1 MKVYV
6 SKESKKEETKSTA
19 YSFLLVSV
27 FGFIALILFATGV
40 LPVHVADYMKIML
53 CIVMGVML
61 LIFFVIG
68 IVSLRQLKTL
78 GTQAE
83 KENAKWVPVSAEI
96 EQEVSEL
103 EEGEAKAFLT
113 DLGETEPGLN
123 RLIRTA
129 YAMLGLINFF
139 TVGED
144 ECRAWTVHSGTKAP
158 TAAGKIHSDIER
170 GFIRAEIITYDE
182 LIKCGSFVA
191 AREKGLLRVEGKEY
205 IIKDGDIAYFRF
217 NV

>member
-40 LPVHVADYMKIML
+40 LPVHVAYYMKIML

-83 KENAKWVPVSAEI
+83 KENDLSSEIISWFTSTYSAKDIDESMDEEVFDQDLYFKRYEI
-96 EQEVSEL
+96 MTRFLSKQYPDL
-103 EEGEAKAFLT
+103 EETFL
-113 DLGETEPGLN
+113 DHLVEELYGNLFEEN
-123 RLIRTA
+123 
-129 YAMLGLINFF
+129 
-139 TVGED
+139 
-144 ECRAWTVHSGTKAP
+144 TK
-158 TAAGKIHSDIER
+158 
-170 GFIRAEIITYDE
+170 
-182 LIKCGSFVA
+182 
-191 AREKGLLRVEGKEY
+191 
-205 IIKDGDIAYFRF
+205 
-217 NV
+217 

>member
-40 LPVHVADYMKIML
+40 LAVHVADYMKIML

-83 KENAKWVPVSAEI
+83 KENDLSSEIISWFTSTYSAKDIDESMDEEVFDQDLYFKRYEI
-96 EQEVSEL
+96 MTRFLSKQYPDL
-103 EEGEAKAFLT
+103 EETFL
-113 DLGETEPGLN
+113 DHLVEELDGKLFEEN
-123 RLIRTA
+123 
-129 YAMLGLINFF
+129 
-139 TVGED
+139 
-144 ECRAWTVHSGTKAP
+144 TK
-158 TAAGKIHSDIER
+158 
-170 GFIRAEIITYDE
+170 
-182 LIKCGSFVA
+182 
-191 AREKGLLRVEGKEY
+191 
-205 IIKDGDIAYFRF
+205 
-217 NV
+217 

>member
-27 FGFIALILFATGV
+27 FGFIALILFATGA

-83 KENAKWVPVSAEI
+83 KENDLSSEIISWFTSTYSAKDIDESMDEEVFDQDLYFKRYEI
-96 EQEVSEL
+96 MTRFLSKQYPDL
-103 EEGEAKAFLT
+103 EETFL
-113 DLGETEPGLN
+113 DHLVEELYGKLFEEN
-123 RLIRTA
+123 
-129 YAMLGLINFF
+129 
-139 TVGED
+139 
-144 ECRAWTVHSGTKAP
+144 TK
-158 TAAGKIHSDIER
+158 
-170 GFIRAEIITYDE
+170 
-182 LIKCGSFVA
+182 
-191 AREKGLLRVEGKEY
+191 
-205 IIKDGDIAYFRF
+205 
-217 NV
+217 

>member
-40 LPVHVADYMKIML
+40 LRVHVADYMKIML

-83 KENAKWVPVSAEI
+83 KENDLSSEIISWFTSTYSAKDIDESMDEEVFDQDLYFKRYEI
-96 EQEVSEL
+96 MTRFLSKQYPDL
-103 EEGEAKAFLT
+103 EETFL
-113 DLGETEPGLN
+113 DHLVEELYGNLFEEN
-123 RLIRTA
+123 
-129 YAMLGLINFF
+129 
-139 TVGED
+139 
-144 ECRAWTVHSGTKAP
+144 TK
-158 TAAGKIHSDIER
+158 
-170 GFIRAEIITYDE
+170 
-182 LIKCGSFVA
+182 
-191 AREKGLLRVEGKEY
+191 
-205 IIKDGDIAYFRF
+205 
-217 NV
+217 

>member
-27 FGFIALILFATGV
+27 IGFIALILFATGA

-53 CIVMGVML
+53 CIVMGAML

-83 KENAKWVPVSAEI
+83 KENDLSSEIISWFTSTYSAKDIDESMDEEVFDQDLYFKRYEI
-96 EQEVSEL
+96 MTRFLSKQYPDL
-103 EEGEAKAFLT
+103 EETFL
-113 DLGETEPGLN
+113 DHLVEELYGKLFEEN
-123 RLIRTA
+123 
-129 YAMLGLINFF
+129 
-139 TVGED
+139 
-144 ECRAWTVHSGTKAP
+144 TK
-158 TAAGKIHSDIER
+158 
-170 GFIRAEIITYDE
+170 
-182 LIKCGSFVA
+182 
-191 AREKGLLRVEGKEY
+191 
-205 IIKDGDIAYFRF
+205 
-217 NV
+217 

>member
-1 MKVYV
+1 MRIIMKVYV

-83 KENAKWVPVSAEI
+83 KENDFRNERLRRRVYTAPVQDMLYGFPNIPADYISYDKEDDRLYEI
-96 EQEVSEL
+96 D
-103 EEGEAKAFLT
+103 A
-113 DLGETEPGLN
+113 LGKSKHFQIFHKFGSN
-123 RLIRTA
+123 A
-129 YAMLGLINFF
+129 
-139 TVGED
+139 D
-144 ECRAWTVHSGTKAP
+144 
-158 TAAGKIHSDIER
+158 
-170 GFIRAEIITYDE
+170 FI
-182 LIKCGSFVA
+182 GH
-191 AREKGLLRVEGKEY
+191 
-205 IIKDGDIAYFRF
+205 YFGHCIWF
-217 NV
+217 HDCILSSN

>member
-27 FGFIALILFATGV
+27 LFATGV

-83 KENAKWVPVSAEI
+83 KENDLSSEIISWFTSTYSAKDIDESMDEEVFDQDLYFKRYEI
-96 EQEVSEL
+96 MTRFLSKQYPDL
-103 EEGEAKAFLT
+103 EETFL
-113 DLGETEPGLN
+113 DHLVEELYGKLFEEN
-123 RLIRTA
+123 
-129 YAMLGLINFF
+129 
-139 TVGED
+139 
-144 ECRAWTVHSGTKAP
+144 TK
-158 TAAGKIHSDIER
+158 
-170 GFIRAEIITYDE
+170 
-182 LIKCGSFVA
+182 
-191 AREKGLLRVEGKEY
+191 
-205 IIKDGDIAYFRF
+205 
-217 NV
+217 

>member
-53 CIVMGVML
+53 

-83 KENAKWVPVSAEI
+83 KENDLSSEIISWFTSTYSAKDIDESMDEEVFDQDLYFKRYEI
-96 EQEVSEL
+96 MTRFLSKQYPDL
-103 EEGEAKAFLT
+103 EETFL
-113 DLGETEPGLN
+113 DHLVEELYGNLFEEN
-123 RLIRTA
+123 
-129 YAMLGLINFF
+129 
-139 TVGED
+139 
-144 ECRAWTVHSGTKAP
+144 TK
-158 TAAGKIHSDIER
+158 
-170 GFIRAEIITYDE
+170 
-182 LIKCGSFVA
+182 
-191 AREKGLLRVEGKEY
+191 
-205 IIKDGDIAYFRF
+205 
-217 NV
+217 

>member
-27 FGFIALILFATGV
+27 FGFIALLLFATGV
-40 LPVHVADYMKIML
+40 FHVHVADYMKIML

-83 KENAKWVPVSAEI
+83 KENDLSSEIISWFTSTYSAKDIDESMDEEVFDQDLYFKRYEI
-96 EQEVSEL
+96 MTRFLSKQYPDL
-103 EEGEAKAFLT
+103 EETFL
-113 DLGETEPGLN
+113 DHLVEELYGNLFEEN
-123 RLIRTA
+123 
-129 YAMLGLINFF
+129 
-139 TVGED
+139 
-144 ECRAWTVHSGTKAP
+144 TK
-158 TAAGKIHSDIER
+158 
-170 GFIRAEIITYDE
+170 
-182 LIKCGSFVA
+182 
-191 AREKGLLRVEGKEY
+191 
-205 IIKDGDIAYFRF
+205 
-217 NV
+217 

>member
-27 FGFIALILFATGV
+27 IGFIALILFATGA

-53 CIVMGVML
+53 CIVMGAML

-83 KENAKWVPVSAEI
+83 KKNDLSSEIISWFTSTYSAEDI
-96 EQEVSEL
+96 DESMDEEVFDQDLYFKRYEIMTRFLSKQYPDL
-103 EEGEAKAFLT
+103 EETFL
-113 DLGETEPGLN
+113 DHLVEELYGNLFEEN
-123 RLIRTA
+123 
-129 YAMLGLINFF
+129 
-139 TVGED
+139 
-144 ECRAWTVHSGTKAP
+144 TK
-158 TAAGKIHSDIER
+158 
-170 GFIRAEIITYDE
+170 
-182 LIKCGSFVA
+182 
-191 AREKGLLRVEGKEY
+191 
-205 IIKDGDIAYFRF
+205 
-217 NV
+217 

>member
-27 FGFIALILFATGV
+27 IGFIALILFATGA

-53 CIVMGVML
+53 CIVMGAML

-83 KENAKWVPVSAEI
+83 KENDLSSEIISWFTSTYSAEDI
-96 EQEVSEL
+96 DESMDEEVFDQDLYFKRYEIMTRFLSKQYPDL
-103 EEGEAKAFLT
+103 EETFL
-113 DLGETEPGLN
+113 DHLVEKLYGNLFEEN
-123 RLIRTA
+123 
-129 YAMLGLINFF
+129 
-139 TVGED
+139 
-144 ECRAWTVHSGTKAP
+144 TK
-158 TAAGKIHSDIER
+158 
-170 GFIRAEIITYDE
+170 
-182 LIKCGSFVA
+182 
-191 AREKGLLRVEGKEY
+191 
-205 IIKDGDIAYFRF
+205 
-217 NV
+217 

>member
-27 FGFIALILFATGV
+27 FGFIALILFATGA

-53 CIVMGVML
+53 CIVMGAML

-83 KENAKWVPVSAEI
+83 KENDLSSEIISWFTSTYSAKDIDESMDEKVFDQDLYFKRYEI
-96 EQEVSEL
+96 MTRFLSKQYPDL
-103 EEGEAKAFLT
+103 EETFL
-113 DLGETEPGLN
+113 DHLVEELYGNLFEEN
-123 RLIRTA
+123 
-129 YAMLGLINFF
+129 
-139 TVGED
+139 
-144 ECRAWTVHSGTKAP
+144 TK
-158 TAAGKIHSDIER
+158 
-170 GFIRAEIITYDE
+170 
-182 LIKCGSFVA
+182 
-191 AREKGLLRVEGKEY
+191 
-205 IIKDGDIAYFRF
+205 
-217 NV
+217 

>member
-40 LPVHVADYMKIML
+40 LPVHVAAYMKIML

-83 KENAKWVPVSAEI
+83 KENDLSSEIISWFTSTYSAKDIDESMDEEVFDQDLYFKRYEI
-96 EQEVSEL
+96 MTRFLSKQYPDL
-103 EEGEAKAFLT
+103 EETFL
-113 DLGETEPGLN
+113 DHLVEELYGNLFEEN
-123 RLIRTA
+123 
-129 YAMLGLINFF
+129 
-139 TVGED
+139 
-144 ECRAWTVHSGTKAP
+144 TK
-158 TAAGKIHSDIER
+158 
-170 GFIRAEIITYDE
+170 
-182 LIKCGSFVA
+182 
-191 AREKGLLRVEGKEY
+191 
-205 IIKDGDIAYFRF
+205 
-217 NV
+217 

>member
-27 FGFIALILFATGV
+27 FGFIALILFATVV

-83 KENAKWVPVSAEI
+83 KENDLSSEIISWFTSTYSAKDIDESMDEEVFDQDLYFKRYEI
-96 EQEVSEL
+96 MTRFLSKQYPDL
-103 EEGEAKAFLT
+103 EETFL
-113 DLGETEPGLN
+113 DHLVEELYGNLFEEN
-123 RLIRTA
+123 
-129 YAMLGLINFF
+129 
-139 TVGED
+139 
-144 ECRAWTVHSGTKAP
+144 TK
-158 TAAGKIHSDIER
+158 
-170 GFIRAEIITYDE
+170 
-182 LIKCGSFVA
+182 
-191 AREKGLLRVEGKEY
+191 
-205 IIKDGDIAYFRF
+205 
-217 NV
+217 

>member
-27 FGFIALILFATGV
+27 FGFIALILFATGA

-83 KENAKWVPVSAEI
+83 KENDLSSEIISWFTSTYNAEDI
-96 EQEVSEL
+96 DESMDEEVFDQDLYFKRYEIMTRFLSKQYPDL
-103 EEGEAKAFLT
+103 EETFL
-113 DLGETEPGLN
+113 DHLVEELYGNLFEEN
-123 RLIRTA
+123 
-129 YAMLGLINFF
+129 
-139 TVGED
+139 
-144 ECRAWTVHSGTKAP
+144 TK
-158 TAAGKIHSDIER
+158 
-170 GFIRAEIITYDE
+170 
-182 LIKCGSFVA
+182 
-191 AREKGLLRVEGKEY
+191 
-205 IIKDGDIAYFRF
+205 
-217 NV
+217 

>member
-83 KENAKWVPVSAEI
+83 KENDSENTIRVDHILKAK
-96 EQEVSEL
+96 
-103 EEGEAKAFLT
+103 KADT
-113 DLGETEPGLN
+113 KHNRTGL
-123 RLIRTA
+123 
-129 YAMLGLINFF
+129 
-139 TVGED
+139 
-144 ECRAWTVHSGTKAP
+144 
-158 TAAGKIHSDIER
+158 
-170 GFIRAEIITYDE
+170 
-182 LIKCGSFVA
+182 
-191 AREKGLLRVEGKEY
+191 GKEVKKY
-205 IIKDGDIAYFRF
+205 GLFGR
-217 NV
+217 

>member
-27 FGFIALILFATGV
+27 IGFIALILFATGA

-83 KENAKWVPVSAEI
+83 KENDLSSEIISWFTSTYSAKDIDESMDEEVFDQDLYFKRYEI
-96 EQEVSEL
+96 MTRFLSKQYPDL
-103 EEGEAKAFLT
+103 EETFL
-113 DLGETEPGLN
+113 DHLVEELYGNLFEEN
-123 RLIRTA
+123 
-129 YAMLGLINFF
+129 
-139 TVGED
+139 
-144 ECRAWTVHSGTKAP
+144 TK
-158 TAAGKIHSDIER
+158 
-170 GFIRAEIITYDE
+170 
-182 LIKCGSFVA
+182 
-191 AREKGLLRVEGKEY
+191 
-205 IIKDGDIAYFRF
+205 
-217 NV
+217 

>member
-68 IVSLRQLKTL
+68 IVSLRQLARRQKKKMIYL
-78 GTQAE
+78 L
-83 KENAKWVPVSAEI
+83 KS
-96 EQEVSEL
+96 
-103 EEGEAKAFLT
+103 F
-113 DLGETEPGLN
+113 PGL
-123 RLIRTA
+123 LPLTA
-129 YAMLGLINFF
+129 QKILM
-139 TVGED
+139 
-144 ECRAWTVHSGTKAP
+144 RAWTRK
-158 TAAGKIHSDIER
+158 
-170 GFIRAEIITYDE
+170 FLIRIFTLNAMR
-182 LIKCGSFVA
+182 S
-191 AREKGLLRVEGKEY
+191 
-205 IIKDGDIAYFRF
+205 
-217 NV
+217 

>member
-27 FGFIALILFATGV
+27 FGFIALILCATGV

-83 KENAKWVPVSAEI
+83 KENDLSSEIISWFTSTYSAKDIDESMDEEVFDQDLYFKRYEI
-96 EQEVSEL
+96 MTRFLSKQYPDL
-103 EEGEAKAFLT
+103 EETFL
-113 DLGETEPGLN
+113 DHLVEELYGNLFEEN
-123 RLIRTA
+123 
-129 YAMLGLINFF
+129 
-139 TVGED
+139 
-144 ECRAWTVHSGTKAP
+144 TK
-158 TAAGKIHSDIER
+158 
-170 GFIRAEIITYDE
+170 
-182 LIKCGSFVA
+182 
-191 AREKGLLRVEGKEY
+191 
-205 IIKDGDIAYFRF
+205 
-217 NV
+217 

>member
-27 FGFIALILFATGV
+27 FGFIALILFATAV

-83 KENAKWVPVSAEI
+83 KENDLSSEIISWFTSTYSAKDIDESMDEEVFDQDLYFKRYEI
-96 EQEVSEL
+96 MTRFLSKQYPDL
-103 EEGEAKAFLT
+103 EETFL
-113 DLGETEPGLN
+113 DHLVEELYGKLFEEN
-123 RLIRTA
+123 
-129 YAMLGLINFF
+129 
-139 TVGED
+139 
-144 ECRAWTVHSGTKAP
+144 TK
-158 TAAGKIHSDIER
+158 
-170 GFIRAEIITYDE
+170 
-182 LIKCGSFVA
+182 
-191 AREKGLLRVEGKEY
+191 
-205 IIKDGDIAYFRF
+205 
-217 NV
+217 

>member
-27 FGFIALILFATGV
+27 FGFIALILVATGV

-83 KENAKWVPVSAEI
+83 KENDLSSEIISWFTSTYSAKDIDESMDEEVFDQDLYFKRYEI
-96 EQEVSEL
+96 MTRFLSKQYPDL
-103 EEGEAKAFLT
+103 EETFL
-113 DLGETEPGLN
+113 DHLVEELYGNLFEEN
-123 RLIRTA
+123 
-129 YAMLGLINFF
+129 
-139 TVGED
+139 
-144 ECRAWTVHSGTKAP
+144 TK
-158 TAAGKIHSDIER
+158 
-170 GFIRAEIITYDE
+170 
-182 LIKCGSFVA
+182 
-191 AREKGLLRVEGKEY
+191 
-205 IIKDGDIAYFRF
+205 
-217 NV
+217 

>member
-27 FGFIALILFATGV
+27 FGFIALILVATGV

-83 KENAKWVPVSAEI
+83 KENDLSSEIISWFTSTYSANDIDESMDEEVFDQDLYFKRYEI
-96 EQEVSEL
+96 MTRFLSKQYPDL
-103 EEGEAKAFLT
+103 EETFL
-113 DLGETEPGLN
+113 DHLVEELYGNLFEEN
-123 RLIRTA
+123 
-129 YAMLGLINFF
+129 
-139 TVGED
+139 
-144 ECRAWTVHSGTKAP
+144 TK
-158 TAAGKIHSDIER
+158 
-170 GFIRAEIITYDE
+170 
-182 LIKCGSFVA
+182 
-191 AREKGLLRVEGKEY
+191 
-205 IIKDGDIAYFRF
+205 
-217 NV
+217 

>member
-83 KENAKWVPVSAEI
+83 KENDLSSEIISWFTSTYSAKDIDESMDEEVFDQDLYFKRYEI
-96 EQEVSEL
+96 MTRFLSKQYRDL
-103 EEGEAKAFLT
+103 EETFQDHLVEELYGKLFE
-113 DLGETEPGLN
+113 EN
-123 RLIRTA
+123 
-129 YAMLGLINFF
+129 
-139 TVGED
+139 
-144 ECRAWTVHSGTKAP
+144 TK
-158 TAAGKIHSDIER
+158 
-170 GFIRAEIITYDE
+170 
-182 LIKCGSFVA
+182 
-191 AREKGLLRVEGKEY
+191 
-205 IIKDGDIAYFRF
+205 
-217 NV
+217 

>member
-83 KENAKWVPVSAEI
+83 KENDSETMGHDVSL
-96 EQEVSEL
+96 L
-103 EEGEAKAFLT
+103 EENPPIEKKP
-113 DLGETEPGLN
+113 EP
-123 RLIRTA
+123 A
-129 YAMLGLINFF
+129 DF
-139 TVGED
+139 
-144 ECRAWTVHSGTKAP
+144 S
-158 TAAGKIHSDIER
+158 S
-170 GFIRAEIITYDE
+170 EIISWFTSTYSAKDIDE
-182 LIKCGSFVA
+182 SMDEEVFDQDLYFKRYEIMTRFLSKQYPDLEETF
-191 AREKGLLRVEGKEY
+191 LDHLVEELYGNLFEENTK
-205 IIKDGDIAYFRF
+205 
-217 NV
+217 